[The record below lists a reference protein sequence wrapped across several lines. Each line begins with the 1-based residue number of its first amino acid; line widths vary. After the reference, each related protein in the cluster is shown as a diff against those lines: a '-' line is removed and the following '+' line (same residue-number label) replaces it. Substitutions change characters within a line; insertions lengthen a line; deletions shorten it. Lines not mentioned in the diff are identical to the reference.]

1 MISRRHR
8 RVDPTHLK
16 RYHDDPV
23 AFIDECLINP
33 ETGKPFVLL
42 DAEIA
47 FLRLA
52 FRLGPNGRLLH
63 SELIYSAIKKSGKT
77 VFGAIFLITA
87 VVLFGERFAEAYC
100 VANDF
105 EQAQGRVF
113 EIVKRI
119 IQASPLLR
127 REAKIG
133 ADKIMFTA
141 TGASIMA
148 LASNYASAAGGH
160 PTIAVF
166 DELWGYVSERSHRL
180 WDELV
185 PVPTRKISCR
195 LVVSHAGFAGE
206 SVLLEEL
213 YKRGLTLPQVGTD
226 LYAGDGMLM
235 FWSHVPIAPWQD
247 ETFFRDMRR
256 SQRPNAYLRMAE
268 NRFVTSESSF
278 IDLADWDVC
287 CDTDVRPLIE
297 AKDLPVWIGVDASAK
312 HDTTAIVAVTYANQ
326 RVRLVAHRIFV
337 PTKYD
342 PINFEQAVEATL
354 LDFAKRFAV
363 RKVMFDPWQMIAVSQ
378 SLEKKGLHITEFP
391 QTSPNLTLASQ
402 NLYDLVVGR
411 NLLMYPNADIRLAV
425 SRAVAIETSRGWRI
439 AKEKQSHKVDVVV
452 ALAMAAYAAV
462 MSAREPAEPPIVMPY
477 AWSKTSGTIVDP
489 ADLAA
494 LRREPPPAEQQ
505 AAPPT
510 GATSPQPPLLPKDA
524 PIPASYL
531 KDGQRREPWSGFI
544 RDAGYFD
551 GMQQSIWDPRW
562 SPPRNF

>member
-1 MISRRHR
+1 M
-8 RVDPTHLK
+8 K
-16 RYHDDPV
+16 RYRDDPV
-23 AFIDECLINP
+23 SFVNECLINP

-47 FLRLA
+47 FLRHA
-52 FRLGPNGRLLH
+52 FRLAPNGRLLH

-77 VFGAIFLITA
+77 VFGAIFLITV

-113 EIVKRI
+113 EMVKRI
-119 IQASPLLR
+119 IMASPLLK

-133 ADKIMFTA
+133 ADKIVFTA

-213 YKRGLTLPQVGTD
+213 YKRGLTLPQVATD
-226 LYAGDGMLM
+226 LYAGDGVLM

-278 IDLADWDVC
+278 IDLKDWDACVEPNM
-287 CDTDVRPLIE
+287 RPVIDD
-297 AKDLPVWIGVDASAK
+297 KTLPVF
-312 HDTTAIVAVTYANQ
+312 IV
-326 RVRLVAHRIFV
+326 
-337 PTKYD
+337 
-342 PINFEQAVEATL
+342 
-354 LDFAKRFAV
+354 
-363 RKVMFDPWQMIAVSQ
+363 
-378 SLEKKGLHITEFP
+378 
-391 QTSPNLTLASQ
+391 
-402 NLYDLVVGR
+402 
-411 NLLMYPNADIRLAV
+411 LMP
-425 SRAVAIETSRGWRI
+425 
-439 AKEKQSHKVDVVV
+439 
-452 ALAMAAYAAV
+452 
-462 MSAREPAEPPIVMPY
+462 
-477 AWSKTSGTIVDP
+477 
-489 ADLAA
+489 
-494 LRREPPPAEQQ
+494 
-505 AAPPT
+505 
-510 GATSPQPPLLPKDA
+510 ATSTTT
-524 PIPASYL
+524 
-531 KDGQRREPWSGFI
+531 
-544 RDAGYFD
+544 
-551 GMQQSIWDPRW
+551 PRSSW
-562 SPPRNF
+562 